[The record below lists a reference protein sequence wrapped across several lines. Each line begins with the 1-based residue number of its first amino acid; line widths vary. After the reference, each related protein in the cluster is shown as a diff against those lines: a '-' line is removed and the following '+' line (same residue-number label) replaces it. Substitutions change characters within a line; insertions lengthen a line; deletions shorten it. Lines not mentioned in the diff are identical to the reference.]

1 MSGNVNASRTD
12 PSVEQSNNGTPK
24 TPTRD
29 ENFFE
34 YYEEDSPIPSR
45 PQSITEEYVLA
56 NPSENPIDSQDTILQ
71 PRRSRQVIQD
81 EYDED
86 NYTLARDSNDGTVSV
101 SPDNNNGDTPFGCCA
116 LSKNKKVVGFVAVLL
131 VVSII
136 GCVLFKVVVLTTF
149 GKSTIDNNYDTM
161 TTMSTTMTTMS
172 MSTIM
177 SVDNSEFLVKF
188 IIPFFKEYKFLYT
201 KMY

>member
-12 PSVEQSNNGTPK
+12 PSVGQTNNGTPD

-86 NYTLARDSNDGTVSV
+86 NYTLARDSNDGMVSV
-101 SPDNNNGDTPFGCCA
+101 SPDKNNSDTPFGCCA
-116 LSKNKKVVGFVAVLL
+116 LSKNKKGVGFVAVLL

-136 GCVLFKVVVLTTF
+136 GGVVVLTTF

-161 TTMSTTMTTMS
+161 TTKSTTMTTMS